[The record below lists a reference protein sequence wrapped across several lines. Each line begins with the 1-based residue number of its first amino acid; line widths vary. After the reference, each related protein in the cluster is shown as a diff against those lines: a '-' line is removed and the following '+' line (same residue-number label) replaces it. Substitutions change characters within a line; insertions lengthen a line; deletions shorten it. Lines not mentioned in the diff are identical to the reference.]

1 MNQTESTTLKRV
13 ALLVAT
19 LSSFLTPFMV
29 NAINIALPIIGKKF
43 SADTVLLSWVAT
55 GYLLAAA
62 VFLLPFGKVADIYG
76 RKKVFTYGI
85 LTYTIA
91 SLLCAISTSM
101 PLLIGFRVLQGLGAA
116 MMAGTAM
123 AILTS
128 VYPIQERGKVLGI
141 NVAATYLGLSLG
153 PVLGGILTQQL
164 GWRSI
169 FLVNVPIG
177 LLVLAL
183 VVWKLKGEWIGA
195 RGEKFDFVGSTVYG
209 LALVALMYGISR
221 LPALWGAGLI
231 LAGLVGL
238 GLFVWRQVRVA
249 HPVLNMDLFRNSAAF
264 TFSSL
269 AALIHYSATSAVT
282 FLLSLYLQYI
292 KALTPQNAGLILV
305 AQPAVQ
311 AALSPLAG
319 RLSDRIA
326 SRVLASAGM
335 AVTVV
340 GLLALT
346 FLSGQTTL
354 GFIIFSLMLLGFGFA
369 LFSSPNMNAIM
380 SSVEGRYY
388 GVASAMVGTMRL
400 IGQMLSMAIATLA
413 FVIYI
418 GKVQITPEY
427 YPVFL
432 TSLKT
437 LFIIFAVLCCG
448 GIVASLARGSSSP
461 PAR

>member
-1 MNQTESTTLKRV
+1 MTAMNQPDSTSLQRV

-29 NAINIALPIIGKKF
+29 NAINVALPIIGKKF
-43 SADTVLLSWVAT
+43 SADAVLLSWVAT

-62 VFLLPFGKVADIYG
+62 VFLIPSGKVADIYG
-76 RKKVFTYGI
+76 RKKIFTYGI

-91 SLLCAISTSM
+91 SLLCAISTSV
-101 PLLIGFRVLQGLGAA
+101 PLLIWFRVLQGIGAA
-116 MMAGTAM
+116 MISGTGI

-128 VYPIQERGKVLGI
+128 VFPIQERGKTLGI

-153 PVLGGILTQQL
+153 PALGGILTQQL

-169 FLVNVPIG
+169 FVVNVPIG
-177 LLVLAL
+177 AIVLAL
-183 VVWKLKGEWIGA
+183 VFWKLKGEWVGA
-195 RGEKFDFVGSTVYG
+195 RGEKFDFAGSVVYG

-221 LPALWGAGLI
+221 LPALLGASLI
-231 LAGLVGL
+231 LAGILGL
-238 GLFVWRQVRVA
+238 ALFVWREVRVA
-249 HPVLNMDLFRNSAAF
+249 YPVLNMDLFRNNAAF

-269 AALIHYSATSAVT
+269 AALINYSATFAVT

-292 KALTPQNAGLILV
+292 KALTPQNAGLVLV
-305 AQPAVQ
+305 AQPVVM
-311 AALSPLAG
+311 AALSPFAG

-326 SRVLASAGM
+326 SREIASAGM

-340 GLLALT
+340 GLLLLV
-346 FLSGQTTL
+346 FLSEQTTL

-380 SSVEGRYY
+380 SSVENRYY
-388 GVASAMVGTMRL
+388 GIASAMVGTMRL
-400 IGQMLSMAIATLA
+400 IGQMLSMAIATLIFA
-413 FVIYI
+413 III

-437 LFIIFAVLCCG
+437 AFIIFAVLCFG
-448 GIVASLARGSSSP
+448 GIFASLARGK
-461 PAR
+461 AR

>member
-13 ALLVAT
+13 ALLIAT
-19 LSSFLTPFMV
+19 LSSFLTPFMF
-29 NAINIALPIIGKKF
+29 NAINVALPIIGKKF

-62 VFLLPFGKVADIYG
+62 MFLLPFGKVADIYG

-91 SLLCAISTSM
+91 SLLCAISTSI

-116 MMAGTAM
+116 MIAGTGV

-128 VYPIQERGKVLGI
+128 VSPIQERGKVLGI

-177 LLVLAL
+177 LIVLGLVF
-183 VVWKLKGEWIGA
+183 WKLKGEWVGA
-195 RGEKFDFVGSTVYG
+195 GGEKFDFVGSLVYG

-231 LAGLVGL
+231 LAGVLGL
-238 GLFVWRQVRVA
+238 GLFVWWEVRVA
-249 HPVLNMDLFRNSAAF
+249 HPVLNMDLFRNSAAL

-282 FLLSLYLQYI
+282 FLLSLYLQHI
-292 KALTPQNAGLILV
+292 KALSPQNAGLVLV
-305 AQPAVQ
+305 AQPAVM
-311 AALSPLAG
+311 AILSPFAG

-340 GLLALT
+340 GLLLLIS
-346 FLSGQTTL
+346 LSGQTTV
-354 GFIIFSLMLLGFGFA
+354 GFVVFSLMLLGFGFA

-380 SSVEGRYY
+380 SSVENRYY
-388 GVASAMVGTMRL
+388 GIASAMVGTMRL
-400 IGQMLSMAIATLA
+400 IGQMLSMAIATLI

-418 GKVQITPEY
+418 GKVQITPEH
-427 YPVFL
+427 YPAFL

-437 LFIIFAVLCCG
+437 AFIIFAVLCCG
-448 GIVASLARGSSSP
+448 GIFASLARGK
-461 PAR
+461 AR

>member
-1 MNQTESTTLKRV
+1 MTAMNQTDSTSLKRV

-29 NAINIALPIIGKKF
+29 NALNVALPIIGKKF
-43 SADTVLLSWVAT
+43 SADAVLLSWVAT

-76 RKKVFTYGI
+76 RKKIFTYGI
-85 LTYTIA
+85 LTYSIA
-91 SLLCAISTSM
+91 SLLCAISTSV
-101 PLLIGFRVLQGLGAA
+101 PLLIWFRVLQGLGAA
-116 MMAGTAM
+116 MISGTGM

-128 VYPIQERGKVLGI
+128 VFPIQERGKALGI

-153 PVLGGILTQQL
+153 PALGGILTQQL

-169 FLVNVPIG
+169 FVVNVPIG
-177 LLVLAL
+177 AIVLAL
-183 VVWKLKGEWIGA
+183 VFWLKGEWVGA
-195 RGEKFDFVGSTVYG
+195 RGEKFDFVGSIVYG

-221 LPALWGAGLI
+221 LPALLGAGLI
-231 LAGLVGL
+231 LAGILGL
-238 GLFVWRQVRVA
+238 GLFVWREVRVA
-249 HPVLNMDLFRNSAAF
+249 HPVLNMDLFRNNAAF

-269 AALIHYSATSAVT
+269 AALINYSATFAVT

-292 KALTPQNAGLILV
+292 KALTPQNAGLVLV
-305 AQPAVQ
+305 AQPAVM
-311 AALSPLAG
+311 AALSPFAG

-326 SRVLASAGM
+326 SRVIASAGM

-340 GLLALT
+340 GLLLLI
-346 FLSGQTTL
+346 FLSEQTTL

-380 SSVEGRYY
+380 SSVENRYY
-388 GVASAMVGTMRL
+388 GIASAMVGTMRL
-400 IGQMLSMAIATLA
+400 VGQMFSMGIATLIFA
-413 FVIYI
+413 IYI

-427 YPVFL
+427 YPAFL

-437 LFIIFAVLCCG
+437 AFIIFAVLCFG
-448 GIVASLARGSSSP
+448 GIFASLARGK
-461 PAR
+461 AR

>member
-1 MNQTESTTLKRV
+1 MNQTESTTLKRI

-29 NAINIALPIIGKKF
+29 NAINVALPIIGKKF
-43 SADTVLLSWVAT
+43 SADAVLLSWVAT

-62 VFLLPFGKVADIYG
+62 VFLIPSGKVADIYG
-76 RKKVFTYGI
+76 RKKIFTYGI
-85 LTYTIA
+85 LTYSIA
-91 SLLCAISTSM
+91 SLLCAISTSV
-101 PLLIGFRVLQGLGAA
+101 PLLIWFRVLQGIGAA
-116 MMAGTAM
+116 MISGTGI

-128 VYPIQERGKVLGI
+128 VFPIQERGKTLGI

-153 PVLGGILTQQL
+153 PALGGILTQQL

-169 FLVNVPIG
+169 FVVNVPIG
-177 LLVLAL
+177 AIVLAL
-183 VVWKLKGEWIGA
+183 VFWKLKGEWVGA
-195 RGEKFDFVGSTVYG
+195 RGEKFDFVGSIVYG

-221 LPALWGAGLI
+221 LPALLGASLI
-231 LAGLVGL
+231 LAGTLGL
-238 GLFVWRQVRVA
+238 GLFVWREVRVA
-249 HPVLNMDLFRNSAAF
+249 YPVLNMDLFRNNAAF

-269 AALIHYSATSAVT
+269 AALINYSATFAVT

-311 AALSPLAG
+311 AVLSPFAG

-326 SRVLASAGM
+326 SREIASAGM

-340 GLLALT
+340 GLLLLI
-346 FLSGQTTL
+346 FLSEQTTL

-380 SSVEGRYY
+380 SSVENRYY
-388 GVASAMVGTMRL
+388 GIASAMVGTMRL
-400 IGQMLSMAIATLA
+400 IGQMLSMGIATLI
-413 FVIYI
+413 FTIII
-418 GKVQITPEY
+418 GKVQITPEV

-437 LFIIFAVLCCG
+437 TFVIFAVLCFG
-448 GIVASLARGSSSP
+448 GIFASLARGKV
-461 PAR
+461 R

>member
-13 ALLVAT
+13 ALLIAT
-19 LSSFLTPFMV
+19 LSSFLTPFMF
-29 NAINIALPIIGKKF
+29 NAINVALPIIGKKF

-62 VFLLPFGKVADIYG
+62 MFLLPFGKVADIYG

-91 SLLCAISTSM
+91 SLLCAISTSI

-116 MMAGTAM
+116 MIAGTGV

-128 VYPIQERGKVLGI
+128 VSPIQERGKVLGI

-183 VVWKLKGEWIGA
+183 VFWKLKGEWVGA
-195 RGEKFDFVGSTVYG
+195 GGEKFDFVGSLVYG

-231 LAGLVGL
+231 LAGVLGL
-238 GLFVWRQVRVA
+238 GLFVWWEVRVA
-249 HPVLNMDLFRNSAAF
+249 HPVLNMDLFRNSAAL

-282 FLLSLYLQYI
+282 FLLSLYLQHI
-292 KALTPQNAGLILV
+292 KALSPQNAGLVLV
-305 AQPAVQ
+305 AQPAVM
-311 AALSPLAG
+311 AILSPFAG

-340 GLLALT
+340 GLLLLIS
-346 FLSGQTTL
+346 LSGQTTV
-354 GFIIFSLMLLGFGFA
+354 GFVVFSLMLLGFGFA

-380 SSVEGRYY
+380 SSVENRYY
-388 GVASAMVGTMRL
+388 GIASAMVGTMRL
-400 IGQMLSMAIATLA
+400 IGQMLSMAIATLI

-418 GKVQITPEY
+418 GKVQITPEH
-427 YPVFL
+427 YPAFL

-437 LFIIFAVLCCG
+437 AFIIFAVLCCG
-448 GIVASLARGSSSP
+448 GIFASLARGK
-461 PAR
+461 AR

>member
-1 MNQTESTTLKRV
+1 MTAMNQTDSTSLKRV

-29 NAINIALPIIGKKF
+29 NAINVALPIIGKKF
-43 SADTVLLSWVAT
+43 SADAVLLSWVAT

-62 VFLLPFGKVADIYG
+62 VFLIPSGKVADIYG
-76 RKKVFTYGI
+76 RKKIFTYGI
-85 LTYTIA
+85 LTYSIA
-91 SLLCAISTSM
+91 SLLCAISTSV
-101 PLLIGFRVLQGLGAA
+101 PLLIWFRVLQGIGAA
-116 MMAGTAM
+116 MISGTGI

-128 VYPIQERGKVLGI
+128 VFPIQERGKTLGI

-153 PVLGGILTQQL
+153 PALGGILTQQL

-169 FLVNVPIG
+169 FVVNVPIG
-177 LLVLAL
+177 AIVLAL
-183 VVWKLKGEWIGA
+183 VFWKLKGEWVGA
-195 RGEKFDFVGSTVYG
+195 RGEKFDFVGSIVYG

-221 LPALWGAGLI
+221 LPALLGASLI
-231 LAGLVGL
+231 LAGTLGL
-238 GLFVWRQVRVA
+238 GLFVWREVRVA
-249 HPVLNMDLFRNSAAF
+249 YPVLNMDLFRNNAAF

-269 AALIHYSATSAVT
+269 AALINYSATFAVT

-292 KALTPQNAGLILV
+292 KALTPQNAGLVLV
-305 AQPAVQ
+305 AQPVVM
-311 AALSPLAG
+311 AALSPFAG

-326 SRVLASAGM
+326 SREIASAGM

-340 GLLALT
+340 GLLLLI
-346 FLSGQTTL
+346 FLSEQTTL

-380 SSVEGRYY
+380 SSVENRYY
-388 GVASAMVGTMRL
+388 GIASAMVGTMRL
-400 IGQMLSMAIATLA
+400 IGQMLSMAIATLI

-427 YPVFL
+427 YPVFV
-432 TSLKT
+432 TSLRT
-437 LFIIFAVLCCG
+437 AFIIFAVLCFG
-448 GIVASLARGSSSP
+448 GIFASLARGK
-461 PAR
+461 AR

>member
-19 LSSFLTPFMV
+19 LSSFLTPFMF
-29 NAINIALPIIGKKF
+29 NAINVALPIIGKKF

-62 VFLLPFGKVADIYG
+62 MFLLPFGKVADIYG

-91 SLLCAISTSM
+91 SLLCAISTSI

-116 MMAGTAM
+116 MIAGTGV

-128 VYPIQERGKVLGI
+128 VSPIQERGKVLGI

-183 VVWKLKGEWIGA
+183 VFWKLKGEWVGA
-195 RGEKFDFVGSTVYG
+195 GGEKFDFVGSLVYG

-231 LAGLVGL
+231 LAGVLGL
-238 GLFVWRQVRVA
+238 GLFVWWEVRVA
-249 HPVLNMDLFRNSAAF
+249 HPVLNMDLFRNSAAL

-282 FLLSLYLQYI
+282 FLLSLYLQHI
-292 KALTPQNAGLILV
+292 KALSPQNAGLVLV
-305 AQPAVQ
+305 AQPAVM
-311 AALSPLAG
+311 AILSPFAG

-340 GLLALT
+340 GLLLLIS
-346 FLSGQTTL
+346 LSGQTTV
-354 GFIIFSLMLLGFGFA
+354 GFVVFSLMLLGFGFA

-380 SSVEGRYY
+380 SSVENRYY
-388 GVASAMVGTMRL
+388 GIASAMVGTMRL
-400 IGQMLSMAIATLA
+400 IGQMLSMAIATLI

-418 GKVQITPEY
+418 GKVQITPEH
-427 YPVFL
+427 YPAFL

-437 LFIIFAVLCCG
+437 AFIIFAVLCCG
-448 GIVASLARGSSSP
+448 GIFASLARGK
-461 PAR
+461 AR

>member
-19 LSSFLTPFMV
+19 LSSFLTPFMF
-29 NAINIALPIIGKKF
+29 NAINVALPIIGKKF

-62 VFLLPFGKVADIYG
+62 MFLLPFGKVADIYG

-91 SLLCAISTSM
+91 SLLCAISTSI

-116 MMAGTAM
+116 MIAGTGV

-128 VYPIQERGKVLGI
+128 VSPIQERGKVLGI

-153 PVLGGILTQQL
+153 PLLGGILTQQL

-183 VVWKLKGEWIGA
+183 VFWKLKGEWVGA
-195 RGEKFDFVGSTVYG
+195 GGEKFDFVGSLVYG

-231 LAGLVGL
+231 LAGVLGL
-238 GLFVWRQVRVA
+238 GLFVWWEVRVA
-249 HPVLNMDLFRNSAAF
+249 HPVLNMDLFRNSAAL

-282 FLLSLYLQYI
+282 FLLSLYLQHI
-292 KALTPQNAGLILV
+292 KALSPQNAGLVLV
-305 AQPAVQ
+305 AQPAVM
-311 AALSPLAG
+311 AILSPFAG

-340 GLLALT
+340 GLLLLIS
-346 FLSGQTTL
+346 LSGQTTV
-354 GFIIFSLMLLGFGFA
+354 GFVVFSLMLLGFGFA

-380 SSVEGRYY
+380 SSVENRYY
-388 GVASAMVGTMRL
+388 GIASAMVGTMRL
-400 IGQMLSMAIATLA
+400 IGQMLSMAIATLI

-418 GKVQITPEY
+418 GKVQITPEH
-427 YPVFL
+427 YPAFL

-437 LFIIFAVLCCG
+437 AFIIFAVLCCG
-448 GIVASLARGSSSP
+448 GIFASLARGK
-461 PAR
+461 AR